1 MPFKANAAR
10 RHHIPRQRYRVTNW
24 AEYDAALRQRG
35 SLTIWFTEDAI
46 AAWNAEPRTTRGGQS
61 RYSVL
66 AIKTALT
73 LRAVFRLAL
82 RQTEGLI
89 GSILRLLG
97 IDLTIPDHSTLSRR
111 AETLEVPIPCRSSR
125 GPVHLLVDSTGLQLC
140 GAGEWLVEKHGTRR
154 RRSWRKLHIGVD
166 ADTGQ
171 ILAAELTNCDVDDGS
186 QVEPLLGQIT
196 DPLASF
202 IGDGA
207 YDQTCIYDT
216 IAKRD
221 PDAEVIIP
229 PRSTAVP
236 SEMAESAPTQ
246 RDRHL
251 QSIAKHGRMGWQKR
265 SGYTRRALVE
275 AAISRLKRVIG
286 DGLRSRTEHRRATEV
301 AIAVHAL
308 NRMLELGCPKSVRI
322 A

>member
-286 DGLRSRTEHRRATEV
+286 NGLRSRTEHRRATEV

-308 NRMLELGCPKSVRI
+308 NRMLELGRPKSVRT